1 MASPPCLKPHS
12 TTTSSSECSSVV
24 TSTKRARS
32 RRKRPNQSYT
42 EAAVLLSKVYPNVF
56 TTNTFPRHRYAPLSF
71 RSVSAPPPLLAAG
84 AYLIED
90 DPSRSRSPSPASV
103 SCRFDPKPAPGPQL
117 LCAAGFEEQG
127 SPPDYDVEC
136 ILDEEVGI
144 DGIVGKL
151 STVSNVS
158 GVFAPL
164 FGGLVGFGTGGQSSS
179 SSSSNI
185 RQALRCAHSGE
196 WWRSSTMVEVKDI
209 VPELDVLPKKTK
221 TTSKK
226 KKKKS
231 KVKKKKK
238 VVAVVVKE
246 LEGKLK
252 SGLGLKLDYEGVV
265 DAWSDRQFPFAK
277 GAGVPEFSADD
288 LARLAETDLTPDAE
302 GGGAREGSVQRF
314 REKRKT
320 RLFSKKIRYQVRK
333 VNADCRPRMKASG
346 RFAKRSS
353 PHQEAKE
360 GS

>member
-1 MASPPCLKPHS
+1 MASPS
-12 TTTSSSECSSVV
+12 SSSECSSVV

-32 RRKRPNQSYT
+32 PRKRPNQSYT
-42 EAAVLLSKVYPNVF
+42 EAAVLLSKAYPKVF
-56 TTNTFPRHRYAPLSF
+56 TANTFRRHRYTPLSF
-71 RSVSAPPPLLAAG
+71 CSVSPPPPPPPHFLG
-84 AYLIED
+84 GGFLIED
-90 DPSRSRSPSPASV
+90 DPSPVSG
-103 SCRFDPKPAPGPQL
+103 SCRFDPKPAPTPQQ

-144 DGIVGKL
+144 DSIMGKL
-151 STVSNVS
+151 TTESNVS

-164 FGGLVGFGTGGQSSS
+164 FGGLMGFGTGGQSSIS
-179 SSSSNI
+179 I
-185 RQALRCAHSGE
+185 RQALRGTHRGE

-209 VPELDVLPKKTK
+209 VPELDVLPKK
-221 TTSKK
+221 KK

-231 KVKKKKK
+231 KV
-238 VVAVVVKE
+238 VVVVKE
-246 LEGKLK
+246 LEGTLK
-252 SGLGLKLDYEGVV
+252 SGLGLKLNYEGVV

-288 LARLAETDLTPDAE
+288 LARLAETDLTPDTE
-302 GGGAREGSVQRF
+302 GGGAREGKVQRF

-320 RLFSKKIRYQVRK
+320 RLFSKKIHYQVRK

-346 RFAKRSS
+346 RFAKRF

-360 GS
+360 AR